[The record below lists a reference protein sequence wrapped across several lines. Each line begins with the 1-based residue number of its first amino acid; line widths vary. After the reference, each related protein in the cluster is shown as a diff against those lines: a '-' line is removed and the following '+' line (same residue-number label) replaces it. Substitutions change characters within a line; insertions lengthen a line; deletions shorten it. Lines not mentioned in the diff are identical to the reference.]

1 MGKHR
6 IICFITALC
15 LIITL
20 FPAMFMAVNADNTCE
35 APKVSIS
42 NNTGKYSGKPQ
53 LKWQAVDGAEEYY
66 IYRST
71 EEDGTYTHTYTT
83 CGCSYTNTLAVPGTT
98 YYYKV
103 AAVTAEGSES
113 VSDIVSIAALCDAP
127 DVSCQM
133 VDGTTS
139 QGDAYKQQP
148 QITWDAVDGAVSYKV
163 CRADTADGDYTLL
176 TTTKKCSYVDTSA
189 KHGQTYYYKV
199 SAVDSTASDNY
210 SSAVKAVVTCV
221 APEISYKLVNGTTS
235 KGKAFTQQP
244 QVTWDAVE
252 GAVSYKVYRS
262 TTKDG
267 SYTLLGTVKKC
278 SYTSAAAKH
287 GQVYYYKVAAV
298 DSAGNA
304 TSCEPIK
311 VVVKCPTPEVTIKRV
326 NGIANDKPYVGKP
339 MLEWLVVDGA
349 TSYKV
354 YRSTSKDG
362 TYKCIY
368 TTSNTYMTNY
378 SASSGTTYYY
388 KVKAIGKDTAANSA
402 FSKIKS
408 LTTTA
413 ATPKSK
419 IPAKTYSITVNY
431 QTNTV
436 NIYTYGKDG
445 KYNIPVKAMICSTG
459 DATPHSGKYS
469 LANTS
474 KWKWQPLFGNVNGL
488 YVTQITGNILFHSVP
503 YTSYGDPA
511 SLEYW
516 EFDKLGTAASMGC
529 VRLQVKDARWIYNHK
544 SDIKAVRFYAS
555 DNPGPL
561 GQPVAPKI
569 SGNKTC
575 RNWDPSDT
583 NSDNPWLDAKITA
596 GNYVGMQADKAVI
609 AAGERGFN
617 VQRIAYKHSSEP
629 EGTVIAQSIKSGT
642 KAAMNAKLTLT
653 VSAGE

>member
-6 IICFITALC
+6 IISLITALC
-15 LIITL
+15 LIVTL
-20 FPAMFMAVNADNTCE
+20 FPAMFMAANADNACK

-42 NNTGKYSGKPQ
+42 INTGKYSGKPQ

-71 EEDGTYTHTYTT
+71 EKDGEFSRTYTT

-103 AAVTAEGSES
+103 AAVTADGTES

-127 DVSCQM
+127 DISCQL
-133 VDGTTS
+133 VDGTNA
-139 QGDAYKQQP
+139 QGKAYKQLP
-148 QITWDAVDGAVSYKV
+148 QISWDAVDGAVSYQV
-163 CRADTADGDYTLL
+163 CRADTKNGDYTLL

-189 KHGQTYYYKV
+189 KHGHTYYYKV
-199 SAVDSTASDNY
+199 AAVDSTDSANY
-210 SSAVKAVVTCV
+210 SSAIKAAVKCV
-221 APEISYKLVNGTTS
+221 APKISYKLVSGTTS
-235 KGKAFTQQP
+235 KGVDYTQEP
-244 QVTWDAVE
+244 KISWDAVE
-252 GAVSYKVYRS
+252 GAVKYKVYRATS
-262 TTKDG
+262 KDG
-267 SYTLLGTVKKC
+267 DYELRVTTKKC
-278 SYTSAAAKH
+278 SYTNTAAKH
-287 GQVYYYKVAAV
+287 GRVYYYKVAAV

-304 TSCEPIK
+304 TTSSPLK
-311 VVVKCPTPEVTIKRV
+311 VIVKCATPEVTIKRT
-326 NGIANDKPYVGKP
+326 NGISNDKPYVGKP

-362 TYKCIY
+362 TYKYIY
-368 TTSNTYMTNY
+368 TTSNTYMINY
-378 SASSGTTYYY
+378 SANSGTKYYY
-388 KVKAIGKDTAANSA
+388 KVKAIGKDTSANSA
-402 FSKIKS
+402 FSKIKYI
-408 LTTTA
+408 TTTA
-413 ATPKSK
+413 ATPESK
-419 IPAKTYSITVNY
+419 IPAKKYSITVNY

-436 NIYTYGKDG
+436 NVYTYDKDG
-445 KYNIPVKAMICSTG
+445 KYSVPVKAMICSTG

-469 LANTS
+469 LASTS
-474 KWKWQPLFGNVNGL
+474 KWNWQPLFGNVNGH
-488 YVTQITGNILFHSVP
+488 YVVQITGNILFHSVP
-503 YTSYGDPA
+503 YTAYGDPA

-529 VRLQVKDARWIYNHK
+529 VRLQVKDARWIYEHK

-569 SGNKTC
+569 SGNKAC
-575 RNWDPSDT
+575 RGWDPSDT
-583 NSDNPWLDAKITA
+583 NSDNPWHDAKITA
-596 GNYVGMQADKAVI
+596 GNYVGMQADKAVT

-629 EGTVIAQSIKSGT
+629 EGTVIAQSIKSGS